1 MTGRGG
7 RSREV
12 VHDFVDGV
20 GVELIK
26 ELDVVVVVHDNDYV
40 RPGTMMGEVV

>member
-20 GVELIK
+20 GDELSK
-26 ELDVVVVVHDNDYV
+26 ELDVVVVHDNDDV